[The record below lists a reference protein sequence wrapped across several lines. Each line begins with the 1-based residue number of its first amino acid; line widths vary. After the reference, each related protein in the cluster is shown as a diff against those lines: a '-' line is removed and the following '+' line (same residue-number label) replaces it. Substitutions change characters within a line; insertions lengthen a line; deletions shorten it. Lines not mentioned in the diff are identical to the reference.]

1 MTQHNP
7 LNTEIFFMN
16 EHIHHGVQD
25 LKLKSR
31 ESLRLKFGL
40 SGVMH
45 SGESEILNFIIE
57 YLRKIKTKFKNTF
70 SFVSGAQKMGANYEN
85 KEVENLMTHSH

>member
-1 MTQHNP
+1 MWS
-7 LNTEIFFMN
+7 LLAGEIFFMN

-70 SFVSGAQKMGANYEN
+70 YLCIRGPEN
-85 KEVENLMTHSH
+85 GSEL